1 MITPD
6 VIALPQCPVC
16 EKPMDAVLR
25 RNDIVLMTCVA
36 CRVSATI
43 PASVWE
49 ANRAHARTIPTDVS
63 PAQP

>member
-1 MITPD
+1 MTTPD
-6 VIALPQCPVC
+6 GVALPQCPVC
-16 EKPMDAVLR
+16 QKPMDAVLR
-25 RNDIVLMTCVA
+25 RNDIILMTCVT

-49 ANRAHARTIPTDVS
+49 ANRAQARTIPTDLP